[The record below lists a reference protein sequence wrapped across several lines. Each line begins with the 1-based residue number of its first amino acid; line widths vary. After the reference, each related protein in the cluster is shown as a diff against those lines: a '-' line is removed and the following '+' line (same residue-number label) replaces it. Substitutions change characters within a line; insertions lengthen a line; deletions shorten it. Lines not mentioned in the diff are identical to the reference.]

1 MPFGQG
7 KAEKEIFVLLADPL
21 IRVLVRQIVVLES
34 QLVPILPSPVTY
46 FPTNLVYPFTLRVTG
61 IKMFQASFRGWLGWV
76 S

>member
-34 QLVPILPSPVTY
+34 QLVPIE
-46 FPTNLVYPFTLRVTG
+46 
-61 IKMFQASFRGWLGWV
+61 
-76 S
+76 